1 MADELGDRA
10 LQVQGRR
17 LLGYNQTFMGDLAG
31 GHESL
36 QAVQRLY
43 DPVAH
48 GWLTHVFAGAPGPE
62 AMVWDAFNTIHRG
75 YPNAA
80 LRLADSGIALAR
92 ELGQPFTLCHAVACG
107 GFIVRYV
114 AGDYEAARAFIDEV
128 EALATTEHFPFYSI
142 AAELYRGQVG
152 GRLGDPDDGIARI
165 TSALAAWQ
173 TIGVGAF
180 RGWFLGDAAEFEV
193 ARGNGVRGLE
203 VIEGALAH
211 TREVSEGLTEVRLL
225 MQKGK
230 LLGQIGDDEASA
242 AGLIGAIDAARSIG
256 ARLPELQAATELAR
270 LHERRGEPRRA
281 EEVLRPVYSW
291 FTEGLDTPHLVAA
304 RAVLERL

>member
-1 MADELGDRA
+1 MTPPRSKVNSERGKPMVLTQTRIESLREQFPA
-10 LQVQGRR
+10 LQRKVGGRPAVFFD
-17 LLGYNQTFMGDLAG
+17 GPAG
-31 GHESL
+31 TPGAGSEG
-36 QAVQRLY
+36 R
-43 DPVAH
+43 VASE
-48 GWLTHVFAGAPGPE
+48 AGT
-62 AMVWDAFNTIHRG
+62 D
-75 YPNAA
+75 
-80 LRLADSGIALAR
+80 DSYIRMRSALALAEMMHTQDRKIR
-92 ELGQPFTLCHAVACG
+92 EIRDAY
-107 GFIVRYV
+107 VRD
-114 AGDYEAARAFIDEV
+114 GN
-128 EALATTEHFPFYSI
+128 SI

-242 AGLIGAIDAARSIG
+242 AGLIGAIEAARSIG

-270 LHERRGEPRRA
+270 LHERRGEPHRA
-281 EEVLRPVYSW
+281 EKVLRRVYSR
-291 FTEGLDTPHLVAA
+291 FTEGFDTPHLVAA